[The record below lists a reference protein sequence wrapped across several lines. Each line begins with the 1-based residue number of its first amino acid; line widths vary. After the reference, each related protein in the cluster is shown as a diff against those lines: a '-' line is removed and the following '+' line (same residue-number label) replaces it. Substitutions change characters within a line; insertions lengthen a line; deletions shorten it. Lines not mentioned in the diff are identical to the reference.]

1 MVYFICELWPDQSM
15 HFWQDMEE
23 VDFQEKTIAA
33 SRVDTRVSFAQKSR
47 EFHAKRVSYFAKIC
61 FLFPIISCF
70 AKLALE
76 CETKF
81 RMFRIS
87 QNKAFKKRNET
98 KLQHRMKK
106 KHCFFHIKI
115 SSQTFISTIFPFTA
129 PYIQRGYLKHYI
141 RK

>member
-1 MVYFICELWPDQSM
+1 MVYFICELWTDQSM
-15 HFWQDMEE
+15 HFWQDM
-23 VDFQEKTIAA
+23 EKTIAA

-106 KHCFFHIKI
+106 NTVSFILKLVLRHLFQRFFLSLHLTYKGV
-115 SSQTFISTIFPFTA
+115 T
-129 PYIQRGYLKHYI
+129 
-141 RK
+141 